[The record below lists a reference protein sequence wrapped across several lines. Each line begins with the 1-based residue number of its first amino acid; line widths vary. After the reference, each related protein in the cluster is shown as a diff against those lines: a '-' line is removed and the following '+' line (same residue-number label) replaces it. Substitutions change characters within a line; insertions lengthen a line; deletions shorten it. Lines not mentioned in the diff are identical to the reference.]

1 MNFYIFENLYG
12 EKPHRDET
20 KWNRDAALNS
30 YNIIS
35 IILVKEKYKIMEFTS
50 FATLVRDEVE
60 RNLRISRTGEKYIVR
75 INKVMK
81 NNGVVLSGITLIHED
96 SKISPTIYLNNYYE
110 AYEKGQTTLK
120 TIVKEVVDTYDRN
133 KVSRSV
139 NISAFMDY
147 EKIKGRI
154 IYKLINTERNRELLS
169 DVPSIAF
176 HDLSIVF
183 QCLVSE
189 EKFGNATIMIHN
201 AHLKIWNITV
211 QELYEA
217 ACVNTPKLQKYDI
230 KNMRDIINEMISDD
244 MQYDELYC
252 DDNADEQL
260 PMYVL
265 SNQTR
270 VQGASCML
278 YPDILKDFSTALNR
292 DIFILP
298 SSIHELIL
306 LPVMGDENC
315 DELKSMVVDINET
328 QVEREEVLSDS
339 VYYYDRTE
347 ECIKML

>member
-1 MNFYIFENLYG
+1 
-12 EKPHRDET
+12 
-20 KWNRDAALNS
+20 
-30 YNIIS
+30 
-35 IILVKEKYKIMEFTS
+35 MEFTS
-50 FATLVRDEVE
+50 FTTLVRDEVE
-60 RNLRISRTGEKYIVR
+60 RNLKVSRTGEKYIVR
-75 INKVMK
+75 VNNVMK
-81 NNGVVLSGITLIHED
+81 NNGVMLSGITLMQED
-96 SKISPTIYLNNYYE
+96 SNISPTIYLNNYYE
-110 AYEKGQTTLK
+110 AYEKGQTSLK
-120 TIVKEVVDTYDRN
+120 TIVNDVVDTYDRN

-139 NISAFMDY
+139 NMSFFMDY

-154 IYKLINTERNRELLS
+154 IYKLINTERNKELLK
-169 DVPSIAF
+169 DIPSITF

-189 EKFGNATIMIHN
+189 EKFGNATILIHN
-201 AHLKIWNITV
+201 AHLKIWNKTV
-211 QELYEA
+211 QDIYKEA
-217 ACVNTPKLQKYDI
+217 CINTPKLQKYDI
-230 KNMRDIINEMISDD
+230 KNMRDVINEMLA
-244 MQYDELYC
+244 DEMLC
-252 DDNADEQL
+252 DEMFCDNNVNEQL

-265 SNQTR
+265 SNQAR

-306 LPVMGDENC
+306 LPVMGDENS
-315 DELKSMVVDINET
+315 DELKEMVMDINKT